1 MLNYQRVLGI
11 ATYHKHHPFWINFVL
26 CTSGVPARHHSAMV
40 STFDLLSL
48 FRKPEPPWSISGDLT
63 WWFNQQ
69 EWWLSLMG
77 NNDGQSFRMYPQVVI
92 YSLLKFAP
100 SAETFEFFQPSNSI
114 QFPRLFFPS
123 LQTQILQSSHRTKQL
138 RWTTSCARATTSRWP
153 ATACMALPPSWS
165 SPSKAVHSR
174 DRGDRAITGITWNL
188 MRDSSQDIFR
198 GYDSR
203 KMLILIDFVQMYHM
217 SYGHMR
223 QDWGPV
229 KTGGDCWQLAMALLG
244 GILTFFLTVS
254 GSLGSPWNLIIYT
267 QLFRK
272 SYFFGTR

>member
-1 MLNYQRVLGI
+1 MMDNPSECIL
-11 ATYHKHHPFWINFVL
+11 K
-26 CTSGVPARHHSAMV
+26 S
-40 STFDLLSL
+40 
-48 FRKPEPPWSISGDLT
+48 WSIP
-63 WWFNQQ
+63 
-69 EWWLSLMG
+69 SL
-77 NNDGQSFRMYPQVVI
+77 NLHHLPKRSSFSNLRI
-92 YSLLKFAP
+92 
-100 SAETFEFFQPSNSI
+100 PSNSHVFS
-114 QFPRLFFPS
+114 FPP

-229 KTGGDCWQLAMALLG
+229 KTAVSSGDCWQLAMALLG
-244 GILTFFLTVS
+244 GNPDLFS
-254 GSLGSPWNLIIYT
+254 YRKWKPWIAM
-267 QLFRK
+267 K
-272 SYFFGTR
+272 SDHLYPAF